1 MRNPLRKEIES
12 YPEPVKEKLLSAA
25 QLFAVFRERYEA
37 AELTPQQPAPIKQ
50 ARPLNWPADKV
61 QRYRTF
67 IVRKI
72 WEPDLRAELV
82 DRVVELVVNGFVT
95 YQEVDQIIE
104 KAAQRKRRYDD
115 TNGEKGSESMWRT
128 IGAWTKEKW
137 IESGRAWTATNKR
150 LEPKP
155 PEVKPITEVVEPTIQ
170 RDHDGRVVAR
180 VPTAISKENQE
191 LLSQALNF
199 NKTDSIL

>member
-1 MRNPLRKEIES
+1 MERFSDAVALFYEMKDELSRVSNISTQPAT
-12 YPEPVKEKLLSAA
+12 VKE
-25 QLFAVFRERYEA
+25 
-37 AELTPQQPAPIKQ
+37 

-67 IVRKI
+67 IVRKM

-82 DRVVELVVNGFVT
+82 DRIVELVVNGFVT

-115 TNGEKGSESMWRT
+115 TNGAKGSESMWRT

-137 IESGRAWTATNKR
+137 IETGRSWTATNKR
-150 LEPKP
+150 LEPRP
-155 PEVKPITEVVEPTIQ
+155 PEQKSITEVMEPMIQ
-170 RDHDGRVVAR
+170 RRDRDDDSDVEA
-180 VPTAISKENQE
+180 
-191 LLSQALNF
+191 LSQEEIHQMLKQARYGRR
-199 NKTDSIL
+199 I